1 MKFMLNGAITI
12 GTMDGANVEM
22 YEEVGADNIFIFGM
36 SAEEVIAHENN
47 RDYNP
52 VDIYNNDPE
61 IRQVLNQLVDGTYSQ
76 NDRELFRELYNSLL
90 NPQQGQVADRY
101 FILADFRAY
110 ANAQK
115 KISAYYQNKSAW
127 AKSAILNVAHVGKF
141 SSDRTIQE
149 FKMENNV
156 MNNQS
161 VAGEHGIS
169 GYWLKMIAVI
179 TMLIDHSAATILERI
194 LVQMPSWA
202 PVTVDNCEQWYRLDL
217 LLRGIGRMAFPIYC
231 FLLVEGFHYT
241 HSRRKYAAR
250 MFVFALISEVPFDMA
265 LNQSVL
271 ELSYNNVFFTLFLG
285 LLVIMA
291 ADRVMER
298 FSSDNLTSEIGRII
312 FLVVIGM
319 VGCALASYVISCDYG
334 ASGVIAIYIM
344 YLLRSK
350 RELGFALAV
359 VSLGVFSGELELLAL
374 LMLIPL
380 HFYNGTRGKQHKYFF
395 YAFYPLHLLLLAL
408 IAWGLG
414 LGI

>member
-1 MKFMLNGAITI
+1 
-12 GTMDGANVEM
+12 
-22 YEEVGADNIFIFGM
+22 
-36 SAEEVIAHENN
+36 
-47 RDYNP
+47 
-52 VDIYNNDPE
+52 
-61 IRQVLNQLVDGTYSQ
+61 
-76 NDRELFRELYNSLL
+76 
-90 NPQQGQVADRY
+90 
-101 FILADFRAY
+101 
-110 ANAQK
+110 
-115 KISAYYQNKSAW
+115 
-127 AKSAILNVAHVGKF
+127 
-141 SSDRTIQE
+141 
-149 FKMENNV
+149 MENNV

-202 PVTVDNCEQWYRLDL
+202 PVTVKNWEQWYRLDL

-250 MFVFALISEVPFDMA
+250 LFVFALISEVPFDMA

-291 ADRVMER
+291 ADWVMER

-312 FLVVIGM
+312 LLVVIGM
-319 VGCALASYVISCDYG
+319 MGCALASYVISCDYG

-344 YLLRSK
+344 YLLRK
-350 RELGFALAV
+350 NRELGFAFAV
-359 VSLGVFSGELELLAL
+359 ISLGMLSGSLELLAL

-380 HFYNGTRGKQHKYFF
+380 HFYNGTRGRQHKYFF

>member
-1 MKFMLNGAITI
+1 
-12 GTMDGANVEM
+12 
-22 YEEVGADNIFIFGM
+22 
-36 SAEEVIAHENN
+36 
-47 RDYNP
+47 
-52 VDIYNNDPE
+52 
-61 IRQVLNQLVDGTYSQ
+61 
-76 NDRELFRELYNSLL
+76 
-90 NPQQGQVADRY
+90 
-101 FILADFRAY
+101 
-110 ANAQK
+110 
-115 KISAYYQNKSAW
+115 
-127 AKSAILNVAHVGKF
+127 
-141 SSDRTIQE
+141 
-149 FKMENNV
+149 MENNV

-202 PVTVDNCEQWYRLDL
+202 PATVDNWEQWYRLDL
-217 LLRGIGRMAFPIYC
+217 LLLGIGRMAFPIYC
-231 FLLVEGFHYT
+231 VLLVEGFHYT

-250 MFVFALISEVPFDMA
+250 LFVFALISEVPFDMA

-271 ELSYNNVFFTLFLG
+271 EFSYNNVFFTLFLG
-285 LLVIMA
+285 LRVIMA
-291 ADRVMER
+291 ADWVMER
-298 FSSDNLTSEIGRII
+298 FSSDNLTSEIGRITL
-312 FLVVIGM
+312 LVVIGM

>member
-1 MKFMLNGAITI
+1 
-12 GTMDGANVEM
+12 
-22 YEEVGADNIFIFGM
+22 
-36 SAEEVIAHENN
+36 
-47 RDYNP
+47 
-52 VDIYNNDPE
+52 
-61 IRQVLNQLVDGTYSQ
+61 
-76 NDRELFRELYNSLL
+76 
-90 NPQQGQVADRY
+90 
-101 FILADFRAY
+101 
-110 ANAQK
+110 
-115 KISAYYQNKSAW
+115 
-127 AKSAILNVAHVGKF
+127 
-141 SSDRTIQE
+141 
-149 FKMENNV
+149 MENNM

-202 PVTVDNCEQWYRLDL
+202 PATVDNWEQWYRLDL

-250 MFVFALISEVPFDMA
+250 LFVFALISEVPFDMA

-271 ELSYNNVFFTLFLG
+271 EFSYNNVFFTLFLG

-291 ADRVMER
+291 ADWVMER
-298 FSSDNLTSEIGRII
+298 FSSDNLTSEIGRITL
-312 FLVVIGM
+312 LVVIGM

>member
-1 MKFMLNGAITI
+1 
-12 GTMDGANVEM
+12 
-22 YEEVGADNIFIFGM
+22 
-36 SAEEVIAHENN
+36 
-47 RDYNP
+47 
-52 VDIYNNDPE
+52 
-61 IRQVLNQLVDGTYSQ
+61 
-76 NDRELFRELYNSLL
+76 
-90 NPQQGQVADRY
+90 
-101 FILADFRAY
+101 
-110 ANAQK
+110 
-115 KISAYYQNKSAW
+115 
-127 AKSAILNVAHVGKF
+127 
-141 SSDRTIQE
+141 
-149 FKMENNV
+149 MENNV

-202 PVTVDNCEQWYRLDL
+202 PVTVDNCYRLDL

-231 FLLVEGFHYT
+231 FLLVEGFQYT
-241 HSRRKYAAR
+241 HSRRKYAFRLFA
-250 MFVFALISEVPFDMA
+250 FALISEVPFDMA

-291 ADRVMER
+291 ADWVMER
-298 FSSDNLTSEIGRII
+298 FSSDNLTSEIGRITL
-312 FLVVIGM
+312 LVVIGM
-319 VGCALASYVISCDYG
+319 VGCTLASYVISCDYG

>member
-1 MKFMLNGAITI
+1 
-12 GTMDGANVEM
+12 
-22 YEEVGADNIFIFGM
+22 
-36 SAEEVIAHENN
+36 
-47 RDYNP
+47 
-52 VDIYNNDPE
+52 
-61 IRQVLNQLVDGTYSQ
+61 
-76 NDRELFRELYNSLL
+76 
-90 NPQQGQVADRY
+90 
-101 FILADFRAY
+101 
-110 ANAQK
+110 
-115 KISAYYQNKSAW
+115 
-127 AKSAILNVAHVGKF
+127 
-141 SSDRTIQE
+141 
-149 FKMENNV
+149 MENNV

-202 PVTVDNCEQWYRLDL
+202 PATVDNWEQWYRLDL

-250 MFVFALISEVPFDMA
+250 LFVFALISEVPFDMA

-271 ELSYNNVFFTLFLG
+271 EFSYNNVFFTLFLG

-291 ADRVMER
+291 AYWVMER
-298 FSSDNLTSEIGRII
+298 FSSDNLTSEIGRITL
-312 FLVVIGM
+312 LVVIGM

>member
-1 MKFMLNGAITI
+1 
-12 GTMDGANVEM
+12 
-22 YEEVGADNIFIFGM
+22 
-36 SAEEVIAHENN
+36 
-47 RDYNP
+47 
-52 VDIYNNDPE
+52 
-61 IRQVLNQLVDGTYSQ
+61 
-76 NDRELFRELYNSLL
+76 
-90 NPQQGQVADRY
+90 
-101 FILADFRAY
+101 
-110 ANAQK
+110 
-115 KISAYYQNKSAW
+115 
-127 AKSAILNVAHVGKF
+127 
-141 SSDRTIQE
+141 
-149 FKMENNV
+149 

-194 LVQMPSWA
+194 LAQMPSWA
-202 PVTVDNCEQWYRLDL
+202 PATVDNWEQWYRLDL

-250 MFVFALISEVPFDMA
+250 LFVFALISEVPFDMA

-271 ELSYNNVFFTLFLG
+271 EFSYNNVFFTLFLG

-291 ADRVMER
+291 ADWVMER
-298 FSSDNLTSEIGRII
+298 FSSDNLTSEIGRITL
-312 FLVVIGM
+312 LVVIGM

>member
-1 MKFMLNGAITI
+1 
-12 GTMDGANVEM
+12 
-22 YEEVGADNIFIFGM
+22 
-36 SAEEVIAHENN
+36 
-47 RDYNP
+47 
-52 VDIYNNDPE
+52 
-61 IRQVLNQLVDGTYSQ
+61 
-76 NDRELFRELYNSLL
+76 
-90 NPQQGQVADRY
+90 
-101 FILADFRAY
+101 
-110 ANAQK
+110 
-115 KISAYYQNKSAW
+115 
-127 AKSAILNVAHVGKF
+127 
-141 SSDRTIQE
+141 
-149 FKMENNV
+149 

-202 PVTVDNCEQWYRLDL
+202 PATVDNWEQWYRLDL

-250 MFVFALISEVPFDMA
+250 LFVFALISEVPFDMA

-271 ELSYNNVFFTLFLG
+271 EFSYNNVFFTLFLG
-285 LLVIMA
+285 LRVIMA
-291 ADRVMER
+291 ADWVMER
-298 FSSDNLTSEIGRII
+298 FSSDNLTSEIGRITL
-312 FLVVIGM
+312 LVVIGM

-350 RELGFALAV
+350 RELGFALAF

-395 YAFYPLHLLLLAL
+395 YAFYPLHLLLLAM

-414 LGI
+414 SGI

>member
-1 MKFMLNGAITI
+1 
-12 GTMDGANVEM
+12 
-22 YEEVGADNIFIFGM
+22 
-36 SAEEVIAHENN
+36 
-47 RDYNP
+47 
-52 VDIYNNDPE
+52 
-61 IRQVLNQLVDGTYSQ
+61 
-76 NDRELFRELYNSLL
+76 
-90 NPQQGQVADRY
+90 
-101 FILADFRAY
+101 
-110 ANAQK
+110 
-115 KISAYYQNKSAW
+115 
-127 AKSAILNVAHVGKF
+127 
-141 SSDRTIQE
+141 
-149 FKMENNV
+149 MENNV

-202 PVTVDNCEQWYRLDL
+202 PATVDNWEQWYRLDL

-250 MFVFALISEVPFDMA
+250 LFVFALISEVPVDMA

-271 ELSYNNVFFTLFLG
+271 EFSYNNVFFTLFLG

-291 ADRVMER
+291 ADWVMER
-298 FSSDNLTSEIGRII
+298 FSSDNLTSEIGRITL
-312 FLVVIGM
+312 LVVIGM

>member
-1 MKFMLNGAITI
+1 MK
-12 GTMDGANVEM
+12 
-22 YEEVGADNIFIFGM
+22 
-36 SAEEVIAHENN
+36 
-47 RDYNP
+47 
-52 VDIYNNDPE
+52 
-61 IRQVLNQLVDGTYSQ
+61 
-76 NDRELFRELYNSLL
+76 
-90 NPQQGQVADRY
+90 
-101 FILADFRAY
+101 
-110 ANAQK
+110 
-115 KISAYYQNKSAW
+115 
-127 AKSAILNVAHVGKF
+127 
-141 SSDRTIQE
+141 
-149 FKMENNV
+149 NNV

-194 LVQMPSWA
+194 LGQMPFWA
-202 PVTVDNCEQWYRLDL
+202 PVTVDNCYRLDL

-231 FLLVEGFHYT
+231 FLLVEGFQYT

-250 MFVFALISEVPFDMA
+250 LFVFALISEVPFDMA

-291 ADRVMER
+291 ADWVMEH
-298 FSSDNLTSEIGRII
+298 FSSDKMISEIGRMIL
-312 FLVVIGM
+312 LVVIGM
-319 VGCALASYVISCDYG
+319 VGCVLASYVFSCDYG

-350 RELGFALAV
+350 RELGFAFAV
-359 VSLGVFSGELELLAL
+359 ISLGMLSGSLELLAL

>member
-1 MKFMLNGAITI
+1 
-12 GTMDGANVEM
+12 
-22 YEEVGADNIFIFGM
+22 
-36 SAEEVIAHENN
+36 
-47 RDYNP
+47 
-52 VDIYNNDPE
+52 
-61 IRQVLNQLVDGTYSQ
+61 
-76 NDRELFRELYNSLL
+76 
-90 NPQQGQVADRY
+90 
-101 FILADFRAY
+101 
-110 ANAQK
+110 
-115 KISAYYQNKSAW
+115 
-127 AKSAILNVAHVGKF
+127 
-141 SSDRTIQE
+141 
-149 FKMENNV
+149 MENNV

-202 PVTVDNCEQWYRLDL
+202 PATVDNWEQWYRLDL

-250 MFVFALISEVPFDMA
+250 LFVFALISEVPFDMA

-271 ELSYNNVFFTLFLG
+271 EFSYNNVFFTLFLG

-291 ADRVMER
+291 ADWVMER
-298 FSSDNLTSEIGRII
+298 FSSDNLTSEIGRITL
-312 FLVVIGM
+312 LVVIGM

-350 RELGFALAV
+350 QELGFALAV

>member
-1 MKFMLNGAITI
+1 
-12 GTMDGANVEM
+12 
-22 YEEVGADNIFIFGM
+22 
-36 SAEEVIAHENN
+36 
-47 RDYNP
+47 
-52 VDIYNNDPE
+52 
-61 IRQVLNQLVDGTYSQ
+61 
-76 NDRELFRELYNSLL
+76 
-90 NPQQGQVADRY
+90 
-101 FILADFRAY
+101 
-110 ANAQK
+110 
-115 KISAYYQNKSAW
+115 
-127 AKSAILNVAHVGKF
+127 
-141 SSDRTIQE
+141 
-149 FKMENNV
+149 

-202 PVTVDNCEQWYRLDL
+202 PATVDNWEQWYRLDL

-250 MFVFALISEVPFDMA
+250 LFVFALISEVPFDMA

-271 ELSYNNVFFTLFLG
+271 EFSYNNVFFTLFLG

-291 ADRVMER
+291 ADWVMER
-298 FSSDNLTSEIGRII
+298 FSSDNLTSEIGRITL
-312 FLVVIGM
+312 LVVIGM

-380 HFYNGTRGKQHKYFF
+380 NFYNGTRGKQHKYFF

>member
-1 MKFMLNGAITI
+1 
-12 GTMDGANVEM
+12 
-22 YEEVGADNIFIFGM
+22 
-36 SAEEVIAHENN
+36 
-47 RDYNP
+47 
-52 VDIYNNDPE
+52 
-61 IRQVLNQLVDGTYSQ
+61 
-76 NDRELFRELYNSLL
+76 
-90 NPQQGQVADRY
+90 
-101 FILADFRAY
+101 
-110 ANAQK
+110 
-115 KISAYYQNKSAW
+115 
-127 AKSAILNVAHVGKF
+127 
-141 SSDRTIQE
+141 
-149 FKMENNV
+149 

-202 PVTVDNCEQWYRLDL
+202 PATVDNWEQWYRLDL

-250 MFVFALISEVPFDMA
+250 LFVFALISEVPFDMA

-271 ELSYNNVFFTLFLG
+271 EFSYNNVFFTLFLG

-291 ADRVMER
+291 ADWVMER
-298 FSSDNLTSEIGRII
+298 FSSDNMTSEIGRITL
-312 FLVVIGM
+312 LVVIGM